1 MAAKPKFTDK
11 EQELVNRFRRA
22 KVAQGNRGL
31 VPSKGQIKY
40 SGRATVSTFEQS
52 LRGVPGTSRNKYT
65 SMVQE
70 IAAPHTGTRTRKE
83 GIGVLRSAR
92 NANTTQGSYI
102 RTEVREN
109 GQLVSDA
116 QGRKEFGR

>member
-1 MAAKPKFTDK
+1 MAGKPKFTTK
-11 EQELVNRFRRA
+11 EEELVKRFQRA
-22 KVAQGNRGL
+22 KKAQSGRGL

-40 SGRATVSTFEQS
+40 NGRATVSTFEQS

-70 IAAPHTGTRTRKE
+70 IAAPHTGTKVRKE

-102 RTEVREN
+102 RTEVTEN

-116 QGRKEFGR
+116 QGRKVFGR